1 MKIRYTRSGG
11 FANITTKVDL
21 DSAELPPQR
30 ASEIHSLVE
39 HARVFDKPAA
49 LPAQSPRAD
58 DLEHSL
64 EITDGTRRHE
74 IHRRDSQCE
83 PELLR
88 LFDRLHEEL
97 NRKGRKERKV

>member
-11 FANITTKVDL
+11 FANVTTTVDL
-21 DSAELPPQR
+21 DSAELPPRR

-39 HARVFDKPAA
+39 QAQVFDQPTT
-49 LPAQSPRAD
+49 LRAQSPIAD

-74 IHRRDSQCE
+74 IHRRDSQCA

-88 LFDRLHEEL
+88 LFDRLHKEV